1 MHYART
7 LTLGLACSIL
17 VVGTA
22 TPTIPATRPLK
33 SLTILQS
40 SEPKALDPSGTFLS
54 HEENVGT
61 QVYDNL
67 AWLDRDLKPDPKL
80 AASWRN
86 VSPLVWEV
94 KLRTG
99 VRFTNGEP
107 FNADALIESFKY
119 MTRPQSAQRA
129 RFTAWEAM
137 ERVDDFTVRI
147 RTKAPDPRFLI
158 TLVQVQ
164 VMPPGL
170 LKANPG
176 SLADRPIGTG
186 PFKFVEWVK
195 GERIVLEANDDHW
208 RGRPKVDRLV
218 FKAVPEAAARVAA
231 LQAGQADLILNV
243 PPESVELLDRGA
255 NTKVISIPST
265 RNVTIIFDNRTPP
278 FNDARVRQ
286 AMNYAVDKDSL
297 NRNILGGRALIQA
310 TPSHPLTFG
319 HNAEVK
325 PYPYDPQKAKE
336 LLAQAGYPN
345 GFPTE
350 FHHPTGRWLKD
361 VEVAQAVAGMLEKVG
376 VRSRLLTREY
386 NTFFSTWAKGE
397 LKGMAMIGTLSQI
410 DADRTVWLFLHS
422 KGNFPHYS
430 KDPKLDALYDQ
441 AQTLDLAKRERL
453 LKDMEVYIHQQ
464 APWLFLYFQ
473 PDLFGANKKLKWAPP
488 RNERLVLWDAD
499 LES

>member
-1 MHYART
+1 MSRIRFWSVT
-7 LTLGLACSIL
+7 LAAAGLLS
-17 VVGTA
+17 A
-22 TPTIPATRPLK
+22 TTISGAWAQKVFKRI
-33 SLTILQS
+33 TILQS
-40 SEPKALDPSGTFLS
+40 SDPKAFDPTATFLA

-80 AASWRN
+80 AVSWRN
-86 VSPLVWEV
+86 VAPLAWEV

-99 VRFTNGEP
+99 VKFTNGEP
-107 FNADALIESFKY
+107 FNAEAVIESFKY
-119 MTRPQSAQRA
+119 FTRPQSAQRS
-129 RFTAWEAM
+129 RFIGWEAI
-137 ERVDDFTVRI
+137 ERIDDSTVRI
-147 RTKAPDPRFLI
+147 RTKGPDPRFLI
-158 TLVQVQ
+158 TLVQLQ
-164 VMPPGL
+164 VMPPGVL
-170 LKANPG
+170 RTNPA
-176 SLADRPIGTG
+176 SLAERPIGTG
-186 PFKFVEWVK
+186 PYKFVEWVK
-195 GERIVLEANDDHW
+195 GERIVLEANDEHW
-208 RGRPKVDRLV
+208 RGRPKIDRIT
-218 FKAVPEAAARVAA
+218 FKAVPEALARVAA

-243 PPESVELLDRGA
+243 PPESVDLLERGA
-255 NTKVISIPST
+255 NTKVLSIAST

-286 AMNYAVDKDSL
+286 ALNYAVDKHSL

-319 HNAEVK
+319 HNADVK

-345 GFPTE
+345 GFTLE

-376 VRSRLLTREY
+376 VRSKLLTREY

-410 DADRTVWLFLHS
+410 DADRTVLLFLNS
-422 KGNFPHYS
+422 KGSYPHYS
-430 KDPKLDALYDQ
+430 KDPKLDAMYDQ
-441 AQTLDLAKRERL
+441 AQTLDLAKREQL
-453 LKDMEVYIHQQ
+453 LREMERYIHEQ

-473 PDLFGANKKLKWAPP
+473 PDLFGANKKLIWTPP
-488 RNERLVLWDAD
+488 RNERLVLWPAD